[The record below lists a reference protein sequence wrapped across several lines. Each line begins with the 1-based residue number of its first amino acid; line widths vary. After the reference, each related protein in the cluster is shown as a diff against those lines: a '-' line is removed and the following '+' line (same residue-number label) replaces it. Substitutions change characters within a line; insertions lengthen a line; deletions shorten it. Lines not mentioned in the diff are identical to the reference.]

1 MCVAEISLEINS
13 ITTKP
18 PTKPH
23 NEESATGLSALDSE
37 LGEYIDKT
45 KRVQEGL
52 RVVKVLNVELSN
64 EIAASKEFFDRAL
77 TRALELADFVDAHEL
92 KTKIENRLVSRRQA

>member
-52 RVVKVLNVELSN
+52 RVVKVLNV
-64 EIAASKEFFDRAL
+64 
-77 TRALELADFVDAHEL
+77 LADFVDAHEL